1 MFKQIS
7 YNPESKVIGVSNGV
21 YQLEFKEKE
30 LKENSNYKEIE
41 ETLLATDINTFLKT
55 QNKISDLKIEN
66 LKGRLLKKAKLTDI
80 VVFTP
85 FFFGYK
91 YIVSQN
97 FVDCLEEEK
106 VSKNEYHLRE
116 IKIIDKDAV
125 RYYLF
130 FVPMIPIIEINFSK
144 SLVYNRDEALLDEK
158 KQFLDIN
165 DYKEYRKSMD
175 EDPFK
180 DFEMICLNKKY
191 ESNSIINCQGAT
203 ELFFAESLIER
214 LKAKNITNLI
224 VPNRQIHL
232 IFD

>member
-21 YQLEFKEKE
+21 YQLEFEEKE

-41 ETLLATDINTFLKT
+41 ETLLATDINRFLKT
-55 QNKISDLKIEN
+55 QNKISDLKIEY

-116 IKIIDKDAV
+116 IQIIDSEI
-125 RYYLF
+125 RYYLL
-130 FVPMIPIIEINFSK
+130 FVPMIPSTDINFSK
-144 SLVYNRDEALLDEK
+144 SLVYNREEALLDEK

-165 DYKEYRKSMD
+165 NYKEYRKSMD

-180 DFEMICLNKKY
+180 DFEMICLDKKY
-191 ESNSIINCQGAT
+191 KNNGIINCQGAT
-203 ELFFAESLIER
+203 ELFFSESLIAR
-214 LKAKNITNLI
+214 LKAKNITNLV